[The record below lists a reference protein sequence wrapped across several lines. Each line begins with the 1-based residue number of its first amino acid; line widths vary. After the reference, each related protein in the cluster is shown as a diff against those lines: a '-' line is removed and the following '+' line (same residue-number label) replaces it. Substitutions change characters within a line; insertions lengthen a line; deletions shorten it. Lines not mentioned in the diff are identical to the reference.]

1 MPGDLELVRR
11 LSADPR
17 AVLSVP
23 RKDGSIHSSL
33 VTAAVVT
40 DPVSGEVCVGV
51 AVRGSAVKL
60 RCARRAGRATIVFRI
75 DSEWVAIDGPVRLFG
90 PDDPVEGLSTELL
103 PQLLRT
109 IVSAAGRKLDD
120 WSEFDT
126 RMAAERRAA
135 FYVAPGR
142 IMTNS

>member
-1 MPGDLELVRR
+1 
-11 LSADPR
+11 
-17 AVLSVP
+17 
-23 RKDGSIHSSL
+23 
-33 VTAAVVT
+33 
-40 DPVSGEVCVGV
+40 
-51 AVRGSAVKL
+51 
-60 RCARRAGRATIVFRI
+60 VFRI
-75 DSEWVAIDGPVRLFG
+75 DGEWVAIDGPVRLFG
-90 PDDPVEGLSTELL
+90 PDDPVEGLSIELL

-120 WSEFDT
+120 WTEFDT

>member
-17 AVLSVP
+17 AVLSVT
-23 RKDGSIHSSL
+23 RKDGSVHSSL
-33 VTAAVVT
+33 VTAAVVS
-40 DPVSGEVCVGV
+40 DPVSGEACVAA

-75 DSEWVAIDGPVRLFG
+75 EGEWAAIDGPVRLFG
-90 PDDPVEGLSTELL
+90 PDDPVEGLSTEIL

-109 IVSAAGRKLDD
+109 IVAAAGRKLDD
-120 WSEFDT
+120 WSEFDE

-135 FYVAPGR
+135 FYVAPER
-142 IMTNS
+142 IMTNG